1 MWVKICGTTNLD
13 DALVAIE
20 AGADAVGFVFAPS
33 KRCVTPLQV
42 AEITPHLPAHIEKI
56 GIFMTQ
62 DAEEILNAV
71 ALAGLTGVQLNSDF
85 NPALIAQ
92 IRAATAG
99 RLKVL
104 QVISFAVEGGE
115 ESERQFEHTLRS
127 VLAEDVVDAVLL
139 DTAKGGTSGG
149 TGLAFNWDRAAEIL
163 ARVWPAETACS
174 LIVAGGLRPENV
186 AQAIEQLRPWGVDV
200 ASGVEASPGK
210 KDAVRVVD
218 FVKISRG
225 TALKR

>member
-13 DALVAIE
+13 DARLAVN
-20 AGADAVGFVFAPS
+20 AGADAVGFVFASS
-33 KRCVTPLQV
+33 KRQVTPSQV

-71 ALAGLTGVQLNSDF
+71 AVAGLTGVQLNSDF
-85 NPALIAQ
+85 NPALITQ
-92 IRAATAG
+92 LRAATRA
-99 RLKVL
+99 LKVL
-104 QVISFAVEGGE
+104 QVISFAIEGGE
-115 ESERQFEHTLRS
+115 DAERQFEQTLHT
-127 VLAEDVVDAVLL
+127 VLAGNAVDAVLL

-163 ARVWPAETACS
+163 ARIWPSETRCR

-186 AQAIEQLRPWGVDV
+186 AEAIEQLTPWGVDV
-200 ASGVEASPGK
+200 VSGVEASPGR
-210 KDAVRVVD
+210 KDAARVRD

-225 TALKR
+225 DTLKP

>member
-13 DALVAIE
+13 DALLVVD

-33 KRCVTPLQV
+33 KRHVTPSQV
-42 AEITPHLPAHIEKI
+42 AEITPHLPPLTEKI

-62 DAEEILNAV
+62 DAEEILSAIT
-71 ALAGLTGVQLNSDF
+71 LAGLTGIQLNSDF
-85 NPALIAQ
+85 NPALITQ
-92 IRAATAG
+92 LRAATPG
-99 RLKVL
+99 LKVL

-115 ESERQFEHTLRS
+115 EAERQFEQTLRI
-127 VLAEDVVDAVLL
+127 VLAGNLVDGVLL

-149 TGLAFNWDRAAEIL
+149 TGLAFNWGRAAEIL
-163 ARVWPAETACS
+163 ARVWPSETRCH

-186 AQAIEQLRPWGVDV
+186 AQAIEQLRPWGVDAV
-200 ASGVEASPGK
+200 SGVEASPGQ
-210 KDAVRVVD
+210 KDAARVRD

-225 TALKR
+225 DTLKP